1 MYLGGEES
9 PEDWTEGVIVKIPK
23 KRARNNCNNWRA
35 IALLSVPSKILA
47 KIIIQQI
54 ADTVDQQLR
63 REQVGFWKGKGCTDQ
78 ILILRNI
85 IE

>member
-1 MYLGGEES
+1 M
-9 PEDWTEGVIVKIPK
+9 KILK
-23 KRARNNCNNWRA
+23 KRALNNCNNWRG

>member
-1 MYLGGEES
+1 M
-9 PEDWTEGVIVKIPK
+9 KIPK
-23 KRARNNCNNWRA
+23 KRVRDNCNNWRG

>member
-1 MYLGGEES
+1 M
-9 PEDWTEGVIVKIPK
+9 KIPK
-23 KRARNNCNNWRA
+23 KRARDNCNNWRE

>member
-1 MYLGGEES
+1 M
-9 PEDWTEGVIVKIPK
+9 KIPK
-23 KRARNNCNNWRA
+23 KLARDNCNNWRG

>member
-1 MYLGGEES
+1 M
-9 PEDWTEGVIVKIPK
+9 KIPK
-23 KRARNNCNNWRA
+23 KRALNNCNNWQG